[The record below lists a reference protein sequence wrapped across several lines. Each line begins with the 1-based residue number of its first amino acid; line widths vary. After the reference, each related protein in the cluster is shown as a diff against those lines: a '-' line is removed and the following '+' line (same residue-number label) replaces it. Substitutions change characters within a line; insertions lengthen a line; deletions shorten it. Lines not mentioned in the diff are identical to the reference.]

1 MSQSNPQIN
10 DQEQYPL
17 AERRRFSRVQV
28 MEATAGAVLAAAVLA
43 TAGGV
48 GWLLIALPSRLNQMQ
63 DQITRILENQDGF
76 NIRFEKLEEKVIEQD
91 RRIIQLEVGR

>member
-17 AERRRFSRVQV
+17 VKRRRFSPIQV

-48 GWLLIALPSRLNQMQ
+48 GWLLMALPGRLNQMQ
-63 DQITRILENQDGF
+63 DQITRILENQDRF
-76 NIRFEKLEEKVIEQD
+76 NIRFERLEEKVTEQD